1 MGADAKFYYRG
12 AEIQINDIVRTPA
25 GTEGVVEKIIH
36 PGSEASAAYSC
47 PDGGVLIRDPVGMG
61 YFVMVMPYG
70 SDWEDTD
77 FIRRE
82 AVAPIKGFSEDSQAD
97 E

>member
-1 MGADAKFYYRG
+1 MGAEAKFYYRG
-12 AEIQINDIVRTPA
+12 VEVQINDIVRTPA
-25 GTEGVVEKIIH
+25 GTDGVVEKIIQ
-36 PGSEASAAYSC
+36 PGSGASAAYSC
-47 PDGGVLIRDPVGMG
+47 PHGGILIRDPVGMG

-77 FIRRE
+77 FIRRG
-82 AVAPIKGFSEDSQAD
+82 AVAPNNGCSCDSQVH